1 MSEEQEY
8 MDKAINACVNAR
20 ADVIA
25 ARERIANE
33 SRSGIASPDFASLQK
48 AIFREDRAMTDLD
61 VAIEL
66 MAMAQS
72 KNRRPRT

>member
-8 MDKAINACVNAR
+8 MDKAINECVNAR
-20 ADVIA
+20 ADIIT

-61 VAIEL
+61 IAIDL
-66 MAMAQS
+66 MAQS